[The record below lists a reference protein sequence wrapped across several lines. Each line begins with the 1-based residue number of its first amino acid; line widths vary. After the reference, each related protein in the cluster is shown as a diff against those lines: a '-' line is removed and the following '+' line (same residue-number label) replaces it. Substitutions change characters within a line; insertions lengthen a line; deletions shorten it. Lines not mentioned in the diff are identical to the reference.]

1 MRSVGL
7 LATLL
12 AIARVRAS
20 ETVFSVHDDV
30 LAFPQ
35 VCTLSA
41 NPWVVTD
48 DSQYD
53 ITFSESYITLENARK
68 RLKNA
73 DSQEKPIDTWEG
85 DVESQLAR
93 FNAKDDTNTENDD
106 DDLDQNEYISMTL
119 HGAPY
124 LCAIPMAS
132 KIPDNTTQPEKEDQL
147 ETDLTSAAD
156 RGWRLLQDMD
166 GKPCLYYSTGWWSY
180 SFCYNGDVTQ
190 FHALPFGA
198 NGGRLWPPIED
209 PNTPSY
215 VLGKYKSKSVDGK
228 ANSEESSPSQE
239 VGELQTKADASYL
252 VQHLGSGTAC
262 DLTGKPRKVEV
273 QFHCHLQSTDRIGWI
288 KETATCAYMMVI
300 YTPRLCNDVA
310 FLPPKATHVHR
321 ITCQEV
327 LRPDQIAEWE
337 TRKSEEATRKMI
349 GQGAS
354 EKPKVVVGNI
364 EVGGQKLVGGE
375 GHKIERGRIV
385 LTAEE
390 RAEIVVMQK
399 DGQIQGLS
407 KAELEK
413 LDINPEVIATFQKEL
428 QKLAGNKDWKIE
440 RIDDANGQIQI
451 RGIVA
456 NDEGKKL
463 PGKVES
469 ASDNPP
475 EGGDDGS
482 EEEYKE
488 EI

>member
-1 MRSVGL
+1 MFWHFLKFVLHVCECWGL
-7 LATLL
+7 
-12 AIARVRAS
+12 
-20 ETVFSVHDDV
+20 
-30 LAFPQ
+30 
-35 VCTLSA
+35 
-41 NPWVVTD
+41 TD
-48 DSQYD
+48 CFQYD
-53 ITFSESYITLENARK
+53 VTFSESYITLENAKK
-68 RLKNA
+68 RLITAGEHKDPVGA
-73 DSQEKPIDTWEG
+73 WEG
-85 DVESQLAR
+85 DIESQLAP
-93 FNAKDDTNTENDD
+93 FNAKDDTTTESDGDSLNKAD
-106 DDLDQNEYISMTL
+106 YMPMTL

-124 LCAIPMAS
+124 LCAIPKVS
-132 KIPDNTTQPEKEDQL
+132 KTPENATETRKEDVQA
-147 ETDLTSAAD
+147 TDLATAVD

-166 GKPCLYYSTGWWSY
+166 GKPCLYYTTGWWSY

-190 FHALPFGA
+190 FHALPLGA
-198 NGGRLWPPIED
+198 SGGRPWPPIED

-215 VLGKYKSKSVDGK
+215 VLGKYEAKSVDGNAK
-228 ANSEESSPSQE
+228 SEDSSPSQKL
-239 VGELQTKADASYL
+239 GELQTKAETSYL
-252 VQHLGSGTAC
+252 VQHLDGGTAC

-273 QFHCHLQSTDRIGWI
+273 QFHCHPQSTDRIAWI

-300 YTPRLCNDVA
+300 YTPRLCDDVA
-310 FLPPKATHVHR
+310 FSPPKATHVHR

-327 LRPDQIAEWE
+327 LRSDQIAEWQA
-337 TRKSEEATRKMI
+337 RKSEEATRKMI

-354 EKPKVVVGNI
+354 DKPKVMVGNI

-375 GHKIERGRIV
+375 GQNIERGRIV

-399 DGQIQGLS
+399 DGHIQGLS

-440 RIDDANGQIQI
+440 RIGDANGQIQI
-451 RGIVA
+451 RGIVG

-463 PGKVES
+463 PGKVKS
-469 ASDNPP
+469 LSDDPP
-475 EGGDDGS
+475 EGEDEGS